1 MTWVAPRLGSCPHAD
16 GRRWPPKFF
25 PHPANDRCA
34 KSVAFTSENQTY
46 RRTTSRSRACAD
58 GALRRTAGE
67 WAAESWSPA
76 SIDEFDGS
84 ARADE
89 LGKWRSSSTWCRQET
104 RRATRNSSCISGS
117 TKYDR
122 RAYRSSARTF
132 RGRPA
137 HYCIERIPSRS
148 WNDDWKRSSSSSPP
162 RFRVHVARRRNA
174 IVAVGLATP
183 HFNLINKHRVPRSSA
198 LW

>member
-1 MTWVAPRLGSCPHAD
+1 MTPLFPRSGPGESGSPMSAVILRCYDFPARIPGHLFVSLPGSTFFAEVSICSCRACRHCD
-16 GRRWPPKFF
+16 GSKRRISPVPMVRCVGRPEKGPPKLV
-25 PHPANDRCA
+25 
-34 KSVAFTSENQTY
+34 SS
-46 RRTTSRSRACAD
+46 
-58 GALRRTAGE
+58 
-67 WAAESWSPA
+67 A

-148 WNDDWKRSSSSSPP
+148 WNDDWKRSSSS
-162 RFRVHVARRRNA
+162 
-174 IVAVGLATP
+174 
-183 HFNLINKHRVPRSSA
+183 
-198 LW
+198 